1 MLIRT
6 AEFTDL
12 GAIVEIYN
20 QAIRA
25 GQCTADTEV
34 FSIAQRLDW
43 FNAHTPDKYPLLL
56 AIKNEKVIG
65 YLTISAYREGR
76 SAFLRTAEVSYY
88 IHFQHHRQGVASQLM
103 QRAIGLCP
111 SLKITT
117 LIAMLL
123 GSNNGSIGLLKKFGF
138 EEWGRMPKIAEFKDK
153 RVDHLFF
160 GRHITKHVDGQD
172 S

>member
-6 AEFTDL
+6 AELRDL

-20 QAIRA
+20 QAICA
-25 GQCTADTEV
+25 GQCTADTEIFTV
-34 FSIAQRLDW
+34 ADRLDW
-43 FNAHTPDKYPLLL
+43 FKVHTPDKYPLLV
-56 AIKNEKVIG
+56 ATQNEKVIG

-76 SAFLRTAEVSYY
+76 PAFLRTAEVSYY

-103 QRAIGLCP
+103 QRAIELCP

-123 GSNNGSIGLLKKFGF
+123 GSNNGSIGLLKKFSF

-160 GRHITKHVDGQD
+160 GRRITKHVDG
-172 S
+172 